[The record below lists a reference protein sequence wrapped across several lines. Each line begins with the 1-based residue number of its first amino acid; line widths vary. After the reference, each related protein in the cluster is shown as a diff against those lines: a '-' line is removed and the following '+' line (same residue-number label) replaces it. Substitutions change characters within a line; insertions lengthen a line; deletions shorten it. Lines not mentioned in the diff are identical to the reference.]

1 VVERASI
8 RLRTT
13 VLAMLVMAVA
23 MVIGAVTLV
32 LLTRGSMTGGI
43 EDAAETRATVIAGQ
57 IETAGLSAVTGASP
71 PPLLPSSATP
81 TPAISSP
88 ASALSPS
95 PAKPSSWPDSASR
108 PDSSEPDDDDDFAWE
123 VRDAGGAV
131 VWSSP
136 ALDERALE
144 VTEDAGAYTVVV
156 FASLEEVDDATRAL
170 ATPLLIGVPGVLILV
185 GGVTWVG
192 VTGALA
198 PVERIRQEVEEI
210 TGERLDRRV
219 PEPGARDEIH
229 RLAATMNRM
238 LTRLEDSRQR
248 QQRFV
253 ADASH
258 ELRSPLAAIRQAAEV
273 ARSHPGALPEG
284 ELAEAVLEESGRM
297 ERLVEQLLLLT
308 RTGGAGPRQVR
319 DVDLDDLAMAE
330 VRRVRRTGLT
340 VDSSG
345 VGAGRVRGDDTAL
358 AQVVRNLTD
367 NAARHAASSVA
378 VAVRSGPGGVE
389 LVVEDDGAGVPESER
404 ERVFE
409 RFVRLD
415 EARDRDAGGS
425 GLGLAIVKETVAA
438 HGGTVVVTASP
449 LGGARFVVRLP
460 GS

>member
-1 VVERASI
+1 VATVIERASI

-23 MVIGAVTLV
+23 VIVGAVTLV

-43 EDAAETRATVIAGQ
+43 EDAAETRASVIADQ
-57 IETAGLSAVTGASP
+57 ISASGL
-71 PPLLPSSATP
+71 
-81 TPAISSP
+81 PASP
-88 ASALSPS
+88 ASST
-95 PAKPSSWPDSASR
+95 
-108 PDSSEPDDDDDFAWE
+108 PDSSEPEDDDFAWE
-123 VRDAGGAV
+123 VRDAAGAV
-131 VWSSP
+131 LWSSP
-136 ALDERALE
+136 SLDERTLE

-170 ATPLLIGVPGVLILV
+170 ATPLLTGVPGVLILV

-219 PEPGARDEIH
+219 PEPVARDEIR
-229 RLAATMNRM
+229 RLATTMNRM

-308 RTGGAGPRQVR
+308 RTGGTGAWQLR
-319 DVDLDDLAMAE
+319 DVDLDDLALAE
-330 VRRVRRTGLT
+330 VRRVRRAGLT

-345 VGAGRVRGDDTAL
+345 VGPGRVRGDDMAL
-358 AQVVRNLTD
+358 AQVVRNLAD
-367 NAARHAASSVA
+367 NAARHAASRVA
-378 VAVRSGPGGVE
+378 VAVRSSAGGVE

-425 GLGLAIVKETVAA
+425 GLGLAIVKEIVAA
-438 HGGTVVVTASP
+438 HGGTVAVTASS